1 VAGKGNDKESI
12 LFRINS
18 PDDLKKLSWEE
29 LNSLAVEVRRK
40 IIEVV
45 SKTGGHLASNLG
57 TVELTLALH
66 LSFNIPED
74 KVIWDVG
81 HQTYTHK
88 LITGRRDR
96 FHTIRQ
102 YGGISGFTTPEE
114 SPYDIYGAGHASTA
128 LSAALGMAVARDL
141 KGENFH
147 VVAVVG
153 DGSLTGGVALEAL
166 NNIGYLKKRLI
177 IVLNDNKMSI
187 SPNVGAIPGYL
198 NYIISGQFY
207 LKFKEIVA
215 GILDHLPGG
224 KKMLEVGRDIESML
238 KKIFVPGLLFEQLG
252 IKYIGPISGHSIKFL
267 VKSFEDAKK
276 YDYPVLLHVV
286 TKKGKGYRPAEKA
299 ANLFH
304 SAPKF
309 DIQTG
314 KFIKKPLSS
323 YSQVFAHSLIE
334 IGEKDERI
342 VAITAAMPEGTGLI
356 EFAKRFP
363 ERFFDVGIA
372 EQHAVLFAAGLASQ
386 GILPVVA
393 IYSTFLQRAFDMLYH
408 DLAIMKLP
416 VTIGIDRAGLV
427 GGDGP
432 THQGIFDIA
441 YLRIF
446 PNFIIMAPKDENELR
461 HMLYTSIY
469 HPGPSTLRYPRDY
482 VVGVDLEPIKKLEIG
497 KSELLQEGEDIVIF
511 AVGTMVYPALKA
523 ADILKKE
530 GVKATIVNARFI
542 KPLDE
547 DLIVS
552 LAEKHPAV
560 ITIEE
565 GVIDGGF
572 GSAVRELLDSK
583 GIYPSFKRIGIPSTL
598 VPHGAR
604 SILLEKYGLTP
615 EGISKTIL
623 DFIKHGEK
631 AS

>member
-1 VAGKGNDKESI
+1 MGDKKHNGESI
-12 LFRINS
+12 LSRINS
-18 PDDLKKLSWEE
+18 PEDLKQLSWEE
-29 LNSLAVEVRRK
+29 LNSLAVEIRK
-40 IIEVV
+40 RIIEVV

-57 TVELTLALH
+57 TVELTIALH
-66 LSFNIPED
+66 LSFNVPED

-96 FHTIRQ
+96 FHTLRQ

-141 KGENFH
+141 KGEDFH

-166 NNIGYLKKRLI
+166 NNIGYLKKPLI
-177 IVLNDNKMSI
+177 IILNDNKMSI

-207 LKFKEIVA
+207 LKVKEYVA
-215 GILDHLPGG
+215 SILDHLPGG
-224 KKMLEVGRDIESML
+224 KKMLEMGRSVEDSL
-238 KKIFVPGLLFEQLG
+238 KRIFVPGMLFEQLG
-252 IKYIGPISGHSIKFL
+252 IKYIGPISGHSIRSL

-276 YDYPVLLHVV
+276 YKYPVLLHVV

-304 SAPKF
+304 SSPKF
-309 DIQTG
+309 EISTG

-323 YSQVFAHSLIE
+323 YSQVFSSTLVELAE
-334 IGEKDERI
+334 QDERI
-342 VAITAAMPEGTGLI
+342 IAITAAMPEGTGLI
-356 EFAKRFP
+356 EFAKKFP
-363 ERFFDVGIA
+363 QRFFDVGIA
-372 EQHAVLFAAGLASQ
+372 EQHAVLFAAGLAKE
-386 GILPVVA
+386 GMLPVAA
-393 IYSTFLQRAFDMLYH
+393 IYSTFLQRAYDMLYH
-408 DLAIMKLP
+408 DLAIMNLQ

-432 THQGIFDIA
+432 THQGIFDMA

-446 PNFIIMAPKDENELR
+446 PGFVIMAPKDENELR
-461 HMLYTSIY
+461 HMIYTSVY
-469 HPGPSTLRYPRDY
+469 YPGPSTVRYPRDY
-482 VVGVDLEPIKKLEIG
+482 VLGVELEPLKKIDIG
-497 KSELLQEGEDIVIF
+497 KGEVLVKGEDVLILAI
-511 AVGTMVYPALKA
+511 GTMVYPALKGA
-523 ADILKKE
+523 ELLKKK
-530 GVKATIVNARFI
+530 GVKATVVNARFV

-547 DLIVS
+547 KLILELVGS
-552 LAEKHPAV
+552 HPYV
-560 ITIEE
+560 VTVEE
-565 GVIDGGF
+565 GVVDGGF

-583 GIYPSFKRIGIPSTL
+583 GVYVPFKRLGVPSVF

-604 SILLEKYGLTP
+604 DILLEKYGLTS
-615 EGISKTIL
+615 EGIASSVL
-623 DFIKHGEK
+623 EFLRNGEK
-631 AS
+631 KS